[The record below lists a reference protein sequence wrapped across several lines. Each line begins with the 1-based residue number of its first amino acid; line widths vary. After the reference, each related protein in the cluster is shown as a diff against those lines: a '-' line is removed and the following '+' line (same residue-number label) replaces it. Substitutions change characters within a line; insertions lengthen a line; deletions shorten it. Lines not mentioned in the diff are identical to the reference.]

1 MWPGRN
7 RSEHQSA
14 PPWHVSRDGV
24 GRSDE
29 QSGEGERGEG
39 ETVCRAGARPDA
51 PGSRLPRSGTGF
63 GNPVSLGGG
72 APFTLESNSQRQ
84 LNMTESSTG
93 HRIGV
98 DVGGTF
104 TDLVLINNA
113 SGNVSVVKVLNRHD
127 DRTETVVEGIA
138 RLLREAGVTAAE
150 LEWISHGA
158 TITTNAVIERKG
170 ARTALLTNRN
180 FRDILEIGRFARPAE
195 LIYRIHED
203 KPAPLVPRHLRLGV
217 TCRVDR
223 HGAVVTEL
231 DERELDQAIA
241 VIAGERVESVA
252 VCFLFSFLNPTHER
266 RVRERLGAALPG
278 LDVVLSSE
286 ILREFREF
294 PRTST
299 TVFAAYVA
307 PVLRAYISGLVGRLA
322 DEGIDCPLY
331 VFQSS
336 GGVARPDIVMRN
348 PALTMLSGP
357 AGAVIGAAQLCG
369 QAGYRDLITMDIGG
383 TSLDVCLIRGSV
395 AEATTTRE
403 IDLFPVAI
411 PMLDVHTIGAGGGSV
426 VRVDDVGRVKVG
438 PDSMGARPGPA
449 CYGLG
454 GGQATLTD
462 INLLMGLL
470 DPASFANGEVPL
482 DRARAE
488 AIVERE
494 VAAPLAVGL
503 DAAAVG
509 VYRVATNQIAEAIR
523 TVTIERGTDPR
534 DHALVAFGGGGPLH
548 AAAVARE
555 LGIGRIVVPQHP
567 GLFSARGIA
576 TADFSHDYV
585 QSVVRPL
592 ATVPAG
598 DAASIVRTL
607 ERRAASD
614 LDAEGIAAGNRELS
628 PAFDLRYLGQTTEI
642 TVPLPG
648 SREAAADGFAAIE
661 ERFHDLHERLYSYQ
675 VPGEPIE
682 LVNVRLRAV
691 GRVNKPPLPRTR
703 RTGASPEPIGERPVL
718 LPDAAG
724 ARPVSVYRRDRLT
737 PGASWPGP
745 AIIEELSSTTLV
757 LEHMRFTIDRHDNMV
772 ITLPPA
778 GGQTP

>member
-1 MWPGRN
+1 MG
-7 RSEHQSA
+7 
-14 PPWHVSRDGV
+14 
-24 GRSDE
+24 
-29 QSGEGERGEG
+29 
-39 ETVCRAGARPDA
+39 AG
-51 PGSRLPRSGTGF
+51 
-63 GNPVSLGGG
+63 SL
-72 APFTLESNSQRQ
+72 LRESNRPKQ
-84 LNMTESSTG
+84 LNMTESRPG

-104 TDLVLINNA
+104 TDLVLINNR
-113 SGNVSVVKVLNRHD
+113 SGNVSVAKVLNRHD

-138 RLLREAGVTAAE
+138 RLLEEAGVAATE
-150 LEWISHGA
+150 LDWISHGA

-170 ARTALLTNRN
+170 ARTALITNRN
-180 FRDILEIGRFARPAE
+180 FRDILEIGRFARSAE

-203 KPAPLVPRHLRLGV
+203 KPAPLAPRHLRLGV
-217 TCRVDR
+217 KCRVDR
-223 HGAVVTEL
+223 HGMVVTEL
-231 DERELDQAIA
+231 DERDLDQAIA
-241 VIAGERVESVA
+241 VIARERVESVA
-252 VCFLFSFLNPTHER
+252 VCFLFSFLNPTHEK
-266 RVRERLGAALPG
+266 RVRERLGAALPD

-307 PVLRAYISGLVGRLA
+307 PVLRAYLSGLVGRLA
-322 DEGIDCPLY
+322 DEGIACPLY

-357 AGAVIGAAQLCG
+357 AGAVVGAAQLCG

-383 TSLDVCLIRGSV
+383 TSLDVCLIRGLV

-403 IDLFPVAI
+403 IDLFPVAV
-411 PMLDVHTIGAGGGSV
+411 PMLDVHTVGAGGGSI

-454 GGQATLTD
+454 GDRATLTD
-462 INLLMGLL
+462 INLLMGLV
-470 DPASFANGEVPL
+470 DPASFANGEVQL

-494 VAAPLAVGL
+494 VAGPLAVGL

-523 TVTIERGTDPR
+523 TVTIERGSDPR
-534 DHALVAFGGGGPLH
+534 DYALVAFGGGGPLH

-585 QSVVRPL
+585 QSVVRPI
-592 ATVPAG
+592 AAIPAD
-598 DAASIVRTL
+598 DAVSLVKSL
-607 ERRAASD
+607 ERRAAVD
-614 LDAEGIAAGNRELS
+614 LDAEGIAEGNRELS
-628 PAFDLRYLGQTTEI
+628 PAFDLRYIGQTTEI

-648 SREAAADGFAAIE
+648 ALEALADGFAVIE
-661 ERFHDLHERLYSYQ
+661 ERFHDRHERLYSYK

-691 GRVNKPPLPRTR
+691 GRVDKPPLPPTR
-703 RTGASPEPIGERPVL
+703 SPGASPEPIGYRPVL
-718 LPDAAG
+718 LPGETG
-724 ARPVSVYRRDRLT
+724 ARPVCVYRRDRLT
-737 PGASWPGP
+737 PGASWVGP
-745 AIIEELSSTTLV
+745 AIIEEPSSTTLI
-757 LEHMRFTIDRHDNMV
+757 LEHMQFSVDQYDNLV
-772 ITLPPA
+772 ITLSPA
-778 GGQTP
+778 GGPIP

>member
-1 MWPGRN
+1 MKKNQKIREPQAR
-7 RSEHQSA
+7 
-14 PPWHVSRDGV
+14 
-24 GRSDE
+24 
-29 QSGEGERGEG
+29 
-39 ETVCRAGARPDA
+39 CR
-51 PGSRLPRSGTGF
+51 
-63 GNPVSLGGG
+63 V
-72 APFTLESNSQRQ
+72 
-84 LNMTESSTG
+84 
-93 HRIGV
+93 GV

-104 TDLVLINNA
+104 TDLVLIDNA
-113 SGNVSVVKVLNRHD
+113 TGDVSVVKVLNRHE
-127 DRTETVVEGIA
+127 DRAETVVEGIA
-138 RLLREAGVTAAE
+138 RLLGEAGVAAAE
-150 LEWISHGA
+150 LDWISHGA

-170 ARTALLTNRN
+170 ARTALLTNRH

-203 KPAPLVPRHLRLGV
+203 KPVPLVPRHLRLGV

-223 HGAVVTEL
+223 HGAVVADL
-231 DERELDQAIA
+231 DERELDEAIA
-241 VIAGERVESVA
+241 VLASERVESVA
-252 VCFLFSFLNPTHER
+252 VCFLFSFLNPAHEK
-266 RVRERLGAALPG
+266 RVRERLGAALPD
-278 LDVVLSSE
+278 LDIVLSSE

-307 PVLRAYISGLVGRLA
+307 PVLRSYISGLVGRLA
-322 DEGIDCPLY
+322 DRGIACPLY
-331 VFQSS
+331 IFQSS

-357 AGAVIGAAQLCG
+357 AGAVVGAAHLCG

-403 IDLFPVAI
+403 IDMFPVAV
-411 PMLDVHTIGAGGGSV
+411 PMLDVHTIGAGGGSI
-426 VRVDDVGRVKVG
+426 VRVDEVGRVKVG

-454 GGQATLTD
+454 GDRATLTD
-462 INLLMGLL
+462 VNLLMGLL

-488 AIVERE
+488 AAVERQ
-494 VAAPLAVGL
+494 VAGPLAVGL

-509 VYRVATNQIAEAIR
+509 VYRIATNQIAEAIR
-523 TVTIERGTDPR
+523 TVTIERGSDPR
-534 DHALVAFGGGGPLH
+534 DYALVAFGGGGPLH

-555 LGIGRIVVPQHP
+555 LGIVRVVVPQHP

-585 QSVVRPL
+585 QSLVRPI
-592 ATVPAG
+592 AEVPAG
-598 DAASIVRTL
+598 DAVSIIETL
-607 ERRAASD
+607 ERRAAAD
-614 LDAEGIAAGNRELS
+614 LDAEGIAERCRELS

-642 TVPLPG
+642 KVPLPG
-648 SREAAADGFAAIE
+648 ALEKLPDGFAALE

-691 GRVNKPPLPRTR
+691 GRVDKPPLPPTR
-703 RTGASPEPIGERPVL
+703 SPGARPEPVGERPVW
-718 LPDAAG
+718 LPDETG
-724 ARPVSVYRRDRLT
+724 ARAVCVYRRDRLT
-737 PGASWPGP
+737 PGAALAGP
-745 AIIEELSSTTLV
+745 ALVEEPSSTTLI
-757 LEHMRFTIDRHDNMV
+757 LEHMKVTVDPHDNMV
-772 ITLPPA
+772 ITLPA
-778 GGQTP
+778 GGHAP